1 MLLLDL
7 ATLYPVITP
16 VNEGRKQLGA
26 TMLIIILLDLIL
38 SRTSLVKSE
47 MLDLLNKENT
57 LYLR

>member
-7 ATLYPVITP
+7 ATLYPVIIP
-16 VNEGRKQLGA
+16 VNEGRKQPGA
-26 TMLIIILLDLIL
+26 TMLITILLDFIL

-47 MLDLLNKENT
+47 ILDLLNKQDT